1 MSERRPD
8 KSKRGEEP
16 SQMELVQSEPLT
28 VKEVAGASV
37 AVNLKTPVW
46 FAEQIGRIEK
56 PLAELLKLAKAGWG
70 NAQTPLPKAKSGF
83 DHSPSRGDKRPL
95 APRTRV
101 LKNQHLS
108 SRAPALFG
116 NSPGS
121 SQRIK
126 GTPPAP
132 FIEEKGKIKTAK
144 APSAVP
150 ALGLPLDTESQ
161 EEKAL
166 GLNRASHSGDGTP
179 VAAPASPG
187 LEQAIP
193 LPEPSGAATKTV
205 QEGTQSKARQGQ
217 RDQDRLA
224 KKIGEQVGDNAPDE
238 EPSRSKLLDAIK
250 SSEGN
255 AADAAGLSLGGP
267 IYAAAKE
274 FRETFLKLDEDSFMG
289 RATQKIGGKVL
300 EKTGI
305 KAKVVDPFKRGLG
318 VLEKKTGLD
327 RLLDWVGP
335 SAEKPETESDQLKRL
350 LRELVD
356 TKDGKDAGL
365 NGKVL
370 ERDHKGRY
378 LTKAERAKGGEK
390 SKPWKTDPAGKL
402 VQAALASEDRGDDKA
417 QGEIL
422 GQLASLN
429 QAQKSGTEDI
439 VRAIKKGGGGGG
451 LFDLLDGG
459 NGVGTKKKGR
469 VGTKGVLG
477 AGVEPQ
483 GRLGKIKAGLGTGV
497 EKVGAGA
504 AKAGRFLKS
513 AKGAGLVGAVLS
525 AGMLGMEAYDQYQAL
540 DAQGASGEQKGESM
554 GGTLAKGVGGLAGA
568 AGGAATGAAIGSIV
582 PVVGTALGGL
592 IGGALGYYGG
602 EAAAEFLGLDK
613 LGEGIGRLIGGWF
626 DSEKDNPPPGGAER
640 TKEGGLF
647 SGWFSTPDTAPQVSP
662 PKVAV
667 APQALPSPVTARQIA
682 DKAGGSGR
690 ETYKEVN
697 NHTREKV
704 TTYKEREP
712 SLLDRVPGNF
722 SDSSL
727 RGVGEGLL

>member
-56 PLAELLKLAKAGWG
+56 PLAALVKLAKAGWG
-70 NAQTPLPKAKSGF
+70 TAQTPLPKAQSGV

-95 APRTRV
+95 APRPRV

-108 SRAPALFG
+108 SRAPVLFG

-126 GTPPAP
+126 RTPPAP
-132 FIEEKGKIKTAK
+132 SIEEKGTIKTAK
-144 APSAVP
+144 ASSAVP
-150 ALGLPLDTESQ
+150 TLGLPLDTENLGG
-161 EEKAL
+161 KAL
-166 GLNRASHSGDGTP
+166 GLNRTGVGTP

-238 EPSRSKLLDAIK
+238 ELGRSKLLDAIK

-327 RLLDWVGP
+327 KLLDWVGP

-350 LRELVD
+350 LEEQAGSRE
-356 TKDGKDAGL
+356 TKG
-365 NGKVL
+365 NGPN
-370 ERDHKGRY
+370 RDHKGRY
-378 LTKAERAKGGEK
+378 LTKAERAKREEK
-390 SKPWKTDPAGKL
+390 SKPWQTDPAGKM
-402 VQAALASEDRGDDKA
+402 VQAALASEDRGDDKT

-422 GQLASLN
+422 GQLESLN

-439 VRAIKKGGGGGG
+439 VRAIQKGGGGGG
-451 LFDLLDGG
+451 LFDSLGG
-459 NGVGTKKKGR
+459 GTGEKGR
-469 VGTKGVLG
+469 SGTKGILG
-477 AGVEPQ
+477 AGVKPQ
-483 GRLGKIKAGLGTGV
+483 GRLGKIKAGLGIGV

-504 AKAGRFLKS
+504 AKAGGFLKS

-525 AGMLGMEAYDQYQAL
+525 AGMLGMEAYDQYQTLA
-540 DAQGASGEQKGESM
+540 AQGASGEQKGEAM
-554 GGTLAKGVGGLAGA
+554 GGTLAKGAGGLAGA
-568 AGGAATGAAIGSIV
+568 AGGAATGAALGSIV

-602 EAAAEFLGLDK
+602 EAATEFLGLDK

-626 DSEKDNPPPGGAER
+626 DSEKDNPPSGVAEK
-640 TKEGGLF
+640 TKAGGLL
-647 SGWFSTPDTAPQVSP
+647 SGWFSTPETPPQGSP

-667 APQALPSPVTARQIA
+667 APQVLPSPVTARQVA

-690 ETYKEVN
+690 ETYKEFN